1 MIASVE
7 SNVPKILLIVED
19 QILLAMV
26 LRDELEDGGYRVLEL
41 AVRHQEALG
50 FAREVKPDLAL
61 VNIELANGDD
71 GVALAR
77 DLKALGIPVLLISGQ
92 PDRARLAKAVGIASF
107 PKPYSPTDMVEAVGY
122 LFRHGHGDES
132 RPGPARLELFDTDYP

>member
-26 LRDELEDGGYRVLEL
+26 LKDELEDGGYRVLEL

-50 FAREVKPDLAL
+50 FAREVKPDMAL

-77 DLKALGIPVLLISGQ
+77 DLKALGIPVLFISGQ
-92 PDRARLAKAVGIASF
+92 PDRARLAKAVGIASL

-122 LFRHGHGDES
+122 LFRHEHGDES
-132 RPGPARLELFDTDYP
+132 SPAPARLELFDTAYP